1 MDSCC
6 QAAGVNATAF
16 NVPKARPAPCDK
28 EKWQTTG
35 LKQWYVVYAVQFERE
50 ELHELQKLSRKLCN
64 NFHKSRR
71 CRRKGNF
78 HGSLKKALIQQALNV
93 RFANR
98 KLQKLVGLLEVIE
111 GSTQAGVT
119 RVTVASTTPHTWLP
133 WHPRASSKKVQNL
146 VYFLPGAKPL
156 MSSLFSLQSNYTP
169 KKENAF
175 ASSLKH
181 SPTQLPPASRAFN
194 FNARIVRYIRSINAA
209 KAIQLILQCGAA
221 LGFLLK
227 LLDSEMTSETAVLF
241 LTCTYTSR
249 NWGIEIILHVYHICR
264 Y

>member
-1 MDSCC
+1 MEHLASTRQISREAAWGAGVDSCC

-28 EKWQTTG
+28 EKGQTTG
-35 LKQWYVVYAVQFERE
+35 LKQGYVAYVVQFERE
-50 ELHELQKLSRKLCN
+50 ELHELQKLYRKLCN

-98 KLQKLVGLLEVIE
+98 KLQKLAGLLEVIE

-133 WHPRASSKKVQNL
+133 WHAKASFKKVQNL

-156 MSSLFSLQSNYTP
+156 MSSLFSLQSTP
-169 KKENAF
+169 QKKRICFFPQALSLPTP
-175 ASSLKH
+175 SSFKGL
-181 SPTQLPPASRAFN
+181 
-194 FNARIVRYIRSINAA
+194 
-209 KAIQLILQCGAA
+209 
-221 LGFLLK
+221 
-227 LLDSEMTSETAVLF
+227 
-241 LTCTYTSR
+241 
-249 NWGIEIILHVYHICR
+249 
-264 Y
+264 

>member
-1 MDSCC
+1 MKLHEGQGSIRC

-28 EKWQTTG
+28 EKGQTTG
-35 LKQWYVVYAVQFERE
+35 LKQGYVAYVVQFERE
-50 ELHELQKLSRKLCN
+50 ELHELQKLYRKLCN

-98 KLQKLVGLLEVIE
+98 KLQKLAGLLEVIE

-119 RVTVASTTPHTWLP
+119 PCDSGLHHTTHMAPLACKSKLQKSPEPGLLFAWCKTFDVKP
-133 WHPRASSKKVQNL
+133 FFTSKYPSKK
-146 VYFLPGAKPL
+146 
-156 MSSLFSLQSNYTP
+156 
-169 KKENAF
+169 NAF
-175 ASSLKH
+175 ASSLKL
-181 SPTQLPPASRAFN
+181 SLSQLPPASRAFN

-209 KAIQLILQCGAA
+209 KAIQFILQCGAA
-221 LGFLLK
+221 LGLLLK
-227 LLDSEMTSETAVLF
+227 VLDTEMTFGVILF
-241 LTCTYTSR
+241 
-249 NWGIEIILHVYHICR
+249 
-264 Y
+264 